1 MVLIVYIKLVL
12 TAVVWGGTFI
22 AGRLV
27 VQSLEPFSAAFC
39 RFAISSICLLLLTLR
54 REGQLPRLQ
63 QNQLLQVVLLGMT
76 GIFAYN
82 AFFFLGLKTIAA
94 SRAALIVALN
104 PTFIALGSVLF
115 FKDKLTTLKTIGI
128 ITSLLG
134 AALAISRGNLLD
146 ILTNNLSLGDLFLL
160 GCVFSWVAYTLIG
173 KIAMQQLSPLVATTY
188 ACLIGTVA
196 LFIPAVME
204 GFLQG
209 FSQINLITWLVI
221 LYLGFLSSALGFIW
235 YSEGVR
241 AIGPAKAA
249 IFINLVPVSAILL
262 AALLLQEEITLSLV
276 LGGVLVVTGVFFTNK
291 A

>member
-1 MVLIVYIKLVL
+1 MIVYIKLVL
-12 TAVVWGGTFI
+12 TAVVWGSTFI

-39 RFAISSICLLLLTLR
+39 RFAVSSICLLLLTLKI
-54 REGQLPRLQ
+54 EGHLPQLQ
-63 QNQLLQVVLLGMT
+63 KKQLLQVFLLGMT
-76 GIFAYN
+76 GVFAYN
-82 AFFFLGLKTIAA
+82 AFFFFGLQTIAA

-115 FKDKLTTLKTIGI
+115 FKEKLTTLKTIGI

-134 AALAISRGNLLD
+134 AALAISRGMLD
-146 ILTNNLSLGDLFLL
+146 TLDNNLSLGDFFLF

-196 LFIPAVME
+196 LFIPAAIE
-204 GFLQG
+204 GFLQELI
-209 FSQINLITWLVI
+209 QIDLATWLVI

-235 YSEGVR
+235 YSEGVK

-262 AALLLQEEITLSLV
+262 AAVLLQEEITLSLLMGGALV
-276 LGGVLVVTGVFFTNK
+276 VVGVLLTNK

>member
-1 MVLIVYIKLVL
+1 MIVYIKLVL

>member
-1 MVLIVYIKLVL
+1 LIIYIKLVL

-39 RFAISSICLLLLTLR
+39 RFAVSSICLLLLTFKI
-54 REGQLPRLQ
+54 EGHLPQLHKK
-63 QNQLLQVVLLGMT
+63 QLLQVFLLGMT
-76 GIFAYN
+76 GVFAYN
-82 AFFFLGLKTIAA
+82 AFFFLGLQTIAA

-115 FKDKLTTLKTIGI
+115 FKEKLTTLKTIGI

-146 ILTNNLSLGDLFLL
+146 TLDNNLSLGDFFLF

-196 LFIPAVME
+196 LFIPAAME
-204 GFLQG
+204 GFLQELI
-209 FSQINLITWLVI
+209 QIDLATWLVI

-235 YSEGVR
+235 YSEGVK

-262 AALLLQEEITLSLV
+262 AAVLLQEEITLSLLIGGALV
-276 LGGVLVVTGVFFTNK
+276 VVGVLLTNK
-291 A
+291 AQA

>member
-1 MVLIVYIKLVL
+1 M

>member
-1 MVLIVYIKLVL
+1 MIVYLKLVL

-22 AGRLV
+22 AGRWV

-39 RFAISSICLLLLTLR
+39 RFAVSSICLLFLTAQQ
-54 REGQLPRLQ
+54 EGQLPRLQ
-63 QNQLLQVVLLGMT
+63 RKQLTQVILLGMT
-76 GIFAYN
+76 GVFAYN
-82 AFFFLGLKTIAA
+82 AFFFLGLQTIAA

-115 FKDKLTTLKTIGI
+115 FKDKLTILKLIGI

-134 AALAISRGNLLD
+134 AALAISRGNIVN
-146 ILTNNLSLGDLFLL
+146 ILADNLSIGDLFLF

-173 KIAMQQLSPLVATTY
+173 KLAMQQLSPLVATTY
-188 ACLIGTVA
+188 ACLIGTIA
-196 LFIPAVME
+196 LFFPALSE
-204 GFLQG
+204 GILQQ
-209 FSQINLITWLVI
+209 FFQINLVTWLVI
-221 LYLGFLSSALGFIW
+221 WYLGFLSSALGFIW

-241 AIGPAKAA
+241 TIGPAKAA

-262 AALLLQEEITLSLV
+262 AAVVLQEEITLSLLV
-276 LGGVLVVTGVFFTNK
+276 GGTLVVIGVLLTNK